1 MADNPIPTLRA
12 SKLTVSPNSS
22 IPEMEVVSLLSSF
35 LNPEIISS
43 SPINIRIIEEITF
56 ISSGMFFIIKLPK

>member
-22 IPEMEVVSLLSSF
+22 IPVIEVVSLLSSF
-35 LNPEIISS
+35 LNPDMINSI
-43 SPINIRIIEEITF
+43 PINISIMYF
-56 ISSGMFFIIKLPK
+56 ILYYKALKYYFL